1 MQKSSRR
8 IRNRGFTDK
17 LYFINLLFAWIY
29 TALCMVFTLAG
40 SSLQIE
46 DYSFVSIVCPL
57 VWAELTVHTGLI
69 IHKAKCEN
77 LSKFTQGNVVDN
89 ASMSI
94 NMDI

>member
-1 MQKSSRR
+1 MSRERR

-17 LYFINLLFAWIY
+17 LYFINLLFAWTY
-29 TALCMVFTLAG
+29 TILCMIFTLLG
-40 SSLQIE
+40 SYINIE
-46 DYSFVSIVCPL
+46 DYSFVNIVCPL

-77 LSKFTQGNVVDN
+77 LSKFTKDNVVDN
-89 ASMSI
+89 ASMNI

>member
-1 MQKSSRR
+1 MRLFK
-8 IRNRGFTDK
+8 RGFTDT
-17 LYFINLLFAWIY
+17 LYFINLAFAWIY
-29 TALCMVFTLAG
+29 TFLCTLFTLLG
-40 SSLQIE
+40 SYLNIQ

-77 LSKFTQGNVVDN
+77 LSKFTKDNVVDN
-89 ASMSI
+89 ASMNI